1 MPEDDFDIYGED
13 DGFSTKPVGVSA
25 LVAADAV
32 SLADAIEPK
41 AIEEYDDGVKV
52 EDAEPA
58 AESPVVG
65 EKRQREEDEPEDHSN
80 TNTSVKEEARQPDLH
95 SQNGTYNSQESHG
108 ATNGGNNSNFDSVYI
123 GDLQWVRLDVQT
135 MWQGVR

>member
-25 LVAADAV
+25 LVTTDVV
-32 SLADAIEPK
+32 SLAYALEPK
-41 AIEEYDDGVKV
+41 ALEEYDDGVKV

-65 EKRQREEDEPEDHSN
+65 EKRQREEDEPEDQSN
-80 TNTSVKEEARQPDLH
+80 ANSSVKEEGGSVPQQDSHP
-95 SQNGTYNSQESHG
+95 QNGAYNSQESHT
-108 ATNGGNNSNFDSVYI
+108 ATNGGSNSNFDSVYI
-123 GDLQWVRLDVQT
+123 GDLQWVSLDVYT
-135 MWQGVR
+135 MQ